1 MMADAKQIEQ
11 ELREYLEK
19 EDHLRKSDKLP
30 YLMAIINKHFEID
43 KLDHMV
49 NHYDLMAV
57 ISNAKSNYA
66 GSTMPMYV
74 SRKEVH
80 NSEIN
85 HVLIIEAFVGYL
97 NKNKLLKR
105 LVKFD
110 FRR

>member
-1 MMADAKQIEQ
+1 MADAKQIEQ
-11 ELREYLEK
+11 ELREFLEK

-43 KLDHMV
+43 KMDHMM
-49 NHYDLMAV
+49 NHYDFQTIL
-57 ISNAKSNYA
+57 SFAKSQYP
-66 GSTMPMYV
+66 GTTMPMYV
-74 SRKEVH
+74 TRKEIH
-80 NSEIN
+80 SSEIN
-85 HVLIIEAFVGYL
+85 YVLIIEAFVGYL